1 MEKIYKLWEILVSSS
16 APLLLA
22 SYFHPLSLNA
32 HFAISEKVVLN
43 EVAAVSSS
51 LTPPLLR
58 TYSKRLQISQ
68 I

>member
-1 MEKIYKLWEILVSSS
+1 MGDSGQFIR
-16 APLLLA
+16 PP

-51 LTPPLLR
+51 LTPPLLK
-58 TYSKRLQISQ
+58 TCSKRLQIPQ